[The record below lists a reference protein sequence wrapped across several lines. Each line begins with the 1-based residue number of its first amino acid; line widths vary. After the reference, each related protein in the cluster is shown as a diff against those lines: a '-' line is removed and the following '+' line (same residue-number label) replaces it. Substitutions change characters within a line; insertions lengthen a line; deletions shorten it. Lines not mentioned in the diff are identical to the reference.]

1 MPAAAQPRPPAPPGG
16 DTPSL
21 GRGWTALEAGRADEA
36 AIIARSAL
44 EQAPDSQAAL
54 VLLLSALSQQDPV
67 DALDAYE
74 QWRSRTGQ
82 SSPHLA
88 AVIGDGV
95 LRALTSPDGGDSSL
109 RLTAAELL
117 VRYRVL
123 GARAVLAR
131 VAAAEGRAGL
141 VALARSGDERAAQMV
156 VGSLGDLQGS
166 AKVGAIG
173 GLGLA
178 VTTVPGAT
186 DALIAATSDED
197 EMVRAAA
204 IDALRRSGD
213 PSLAAAI
220 RPLLND
226 RAGVVRHAAAL
237 ALVALGDPA
246 GEPLAEALLASG
258 VPDHVLTAAEA
269 LASDQ
274 ARWRSRVEPL
284 LRTEDPLDR
293 LRAARLLYDVA
304 TPEAE
309 AELVGALASANPA
322 IREEASRALGGAG
335 LSVGQSTLR
344 QMLGDSSGWVRLAAA
359 RALLDAATQPL

>member
-1 MPAAAQPRPPAPPGG
+1 M
-16 DTPSL
+16 
-21 GRGWTALEAGRADEA
+21 
-36 AIIARSAL
+36 
-44 EQAPDSQAAL
+44 

-95 LRALTSPDGGDSSL
+95 LRALTSRDGGDSSL

-117 VRYRVL
+117 VRYRAL

-156 VGSLGDLQGS
+156 VGSLGELQGS

-186 DALIAATSDED
+186 DALMAAMSDED

-204 IDALRRSGD
+204 IEALRRSGD

-220 RPLLND
+220 RPLLSD

-246 GEPLAEALLASG
+246 GEPLVEALLASG
-258 VPDHVLTAAEA
+258 VADHVLTVAEA

-293 LRAARLLYDVA
+293 LRAAKLLYDA
-304 TPEAE
+304 AAPEAE
-309 AELVGALASANPA
+309 AELMGALASANPA
-322 IREEASRALGGAG
+322 IREEASRALGEAG

-344 QMLGDSSGWVRLAAA
+344 QMLADSSGWVRLAAA
-359 RALLDAATQPL
+359 RVLLDAAAQPL